1 MMTESCIGYF
11 GYSKAASFG
20 LKNDCLDTAAISLR
34 GFPERAKICLAE
46 ARYKKY
52 CRRPVTQKSGTS
64 IYLHIS

>member
-1 MMTESCIGYF
+1 MITESCIGYF

-20 LKNDCLDTAAISLR
+20 LKNDCVGAGATVSR
-34 GFPERAKICLAE
+34 GFPCRAKIYLAE

-52 CRRPVTQKSGTS
+52 CRRPVTQKSDSS

>member
-1 MMTESCIGYF
+1 MITESCIGYF
-11 GYSKAASFG
+11 GYSKDASIG
-20 LKNDCLDTAAISLR
+20 LKNDCVDAAAISLG

-52 CRRPVTQKSGTS
+52 CRRPVTQKSDTS